1 MHMRFNYEF
10 VVIRDVFDSLI
21 RWMDIEKSVFNK
33 VELQNF
39 DAMLVEK
46 KYELND
52 ESYKVQLLGMV
63 NKIVNL

>member
-1 MHMRFNYEF
+1 
-10 VVIRDVFDSLI
+10 
-21 RWMDIEKSVFNK
+21 MDIEKSVFNK